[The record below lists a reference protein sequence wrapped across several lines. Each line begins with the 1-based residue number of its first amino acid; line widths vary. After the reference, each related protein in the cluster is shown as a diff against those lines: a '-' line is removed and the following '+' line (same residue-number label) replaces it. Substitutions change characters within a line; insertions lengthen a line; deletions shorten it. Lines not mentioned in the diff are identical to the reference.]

1 MESLG
6 ICPVGH
12 TKSILSPLTEF
23 KGNTGLLLFC
33 VTAGMEANST
43 AVSLYEKQTLITLKA
58 SRGLTYDLEHVRPFV
73 SGWITFHFS
82 LPKG

>member
-43 AVSLYEKQTLITLKA
+43 AVSLYESK
-58 SRGLTYDLEHVRPFV
+58 P
-73 SGWITFHFS
+73 
-82 LPKG
+82 